1 MPRGE
6 LLADKGIPLG
16 QAAEAAAV
24 AILVIGTVSYTL
36 HLVSIESKSAHT
48 PAPNTP
54 TLRKLTLGDFCLR
67 RRRLFFSLLFPDA
80 RCLCLRARVR
90 VPTQWRATSTSLNTR
105 RRRTPPRSET
115 TRLPY
120 LA

>member
-36 HLVSIESKSAHT
+36 HLVSIESKSAHAST
-48 PAPNTP
+48 KHTHLAQTNA
-54 TLRKLTLGDFCLR
+54 R
-67 RRRLFFSLLFPDA
+67 RLLFATRCLFFSLLSS
-80 RCLCLRARVR
+80 RRALPVPPRPRVCQ
-90 VPTQWRATSTSLNTR
+90 QWRATSTSLNTR
-105 RRRTPPRSET
+105 RRRMLPRSVT
-115 TRLPY
+115 TRLPS

>member
-1 MPRGE
+1 MAKKEREGYKRPMPRGE

-36 HLVSIESKSAHT
+36 HLVSIESKRAHT

-80 RCLCLRARVR
+80 RCLCLRARACANSGE
-90 VPTQWRATSTSLNTR
+90 PL
-105 RRRTPPRSET
+105 PP
-115 TRLPY
+115 L
-120 LA
+120 

>member
-36 HLVSIESKSAHT
+36 HLVSIESKSAH
-48 PAPNTP
+48 ASI
-54 TLRKLTLGDFCLR
+54 KH
-67 RRRLFFSLLFPDA
+67 
-80 RCLCLRARVR
+80 
-90 VPTQWRATSTSLNTR
+90 
-105 RRRTPPRSET
+105 PPC
-115 TRLPY
+115 
-120 LA
+120 AN

>member
-36 HLVSIESKSAHT
+36 HLVSIESKSAHAST
-48 PAPNTP
+48 KHTHLAQTKRSATFVCDGAAFTSP
-54 TLRKLTLGDFCLR
+54 
-67 RRRLFFSLLFPDA
+67 SSSDA
-80 RCLCLRARVR
+80 RCLCLRAGVR
-90 VPTQWRATSTSLNTR
+90 ANSGEPL
-105 RRRTPPRSET
+105 PP
-115 TRLPY
+115 L
-120 LA
+120 